1 MKKVLAWMKSNLAV
15 VILSALIVLMLP
27 AALVVSQM
35 WNSSLRTKRQ
45 SEIDGVM
52 RDLDASKTTYKLPPL
67 APGASATS
75 FDLPA
80 PNAATTE
87 FFKAQKA
94 KIEGQTA
101 ALLAAAEEINKQ
113 GHRVLLEGVL
123 PKPEGSLKTIEFA
136 EALVGKGEKPS
147 AYKTLLDS
155 IRAGGPAD
163 PAPIVESMNETLSQA
178 MERARSETNRTELS
192 SEEQSALTAR
202 FVEKRLT
209 SYRDHARTIGVYA
222 SVDVLPADL
231 PRSVPNEPPDVA
243 SVFRWQMDLWFVADL
258 LRIVGNA
265 NTIDGRSVG
274 VDQAVVKRIES
285 ISIDPMATL
294 AAAAGGQQG
303 SSSQPPAHA
312 PTLTGRAPT
321 NPNFDVRHADLDLIV
336 ASEKLPELIN
346 AVSRT
351 NFMTVVGMDLSE
363 ATPWADLEQGFYYG
377 PDHVIRVRLRVE
389 SVWLRSWITPL
400 IPESLKPAFGA
411 EAAAAAAAPA
421 AAPPPPPAPRAAPS
435 GGGARNKSA
444 PPKQKGGRRGGGE

>member
-45 SEIDGVM
+45 AEVDGVM

-67 APGASATS
+67 TPGASATS

-80 PNAATTE
+80 PNAAATE

-94 KIEGQTA
+94 KIDGQTA

-163 PAPIVESMNETLSQA
+163 PAPIVESMNETLAQA

-192 SEEQSALTAR
+192 SEEQSALSAR

-209 SYRDHARTIGVYA
+209 SYRDHARNIGVYA

-243 SVFRWQMDLWFVADL
+243 SVFRWQLDLWFVADL

-265 NTIDGRSVG
+265 NTLDGRTVG

-303 SSSQPPAHA
+303 SSSQPPTQGA
-312 PTLTGRAPT
+312 TLTGRALT
-321 NPNFDVRHADLDLIV
+321 NPNFDVRYADLDLIV

-363 ATPWADLEQGFYYG
+363 ATPWADLEQGYYYG

-389 SVWLRSWITPL
+389 SVWLRSWIMPL
-400 IPESLKPAFGA
+400 VPDGLKPAFGA
-411 EAAAAAAAPA
+411 EAAAAAAA
-421 AAPPPPPAPRAAPS
+421 APPPPPAPPRAAPS
-435 GGGARNKSA
+435 GAGARNKSA
-444 PPKQKGGRRGGGE
+444 PPKRGGRGGGSE